1 MSVCLLGYYLFLLG
15 EYLALHGSS
24 SRIGLKKGEGIYAA
38 GLRVS
43 TVVADADAVL
53 ISAAS
58 MWLRFYS

>member
-1 MSVCLLGYYLFLLG
+1 MSVYWAIHYPLLLG
-15 EYLALHGSS
+15 EYLTLHDAS
-24 SRIGLKKGEGIYAA
+24 SRIGLKKGEGVYVA

-53 ISAAS
+53 IPAAC